1 MSTAAVRL
9 GATALPKLAPVTVSI
24 SEMVSPVSEQIRSS
38 KRPQKAFSLHIGA
51 DLRLPTPDVRRH
63 SRFEAA
69 ALSTSPQQAASD
81 PFEGLPFRALAE
93 RMGATMSPVVQAVR
107 ADARAKRLQ
116 EAGLLNNTV
125 PSVPEAPSVPHFL
138 PITRWISQS
147 PTMKSTFVVDKA
159 EQPKARLSWYHP
171 DDTMVPRGWWK
182 TGLLED
188 LKYYK
193 PFGWS
198 F

>member
-1 MSTAAVRL
+1 MPSEEQVTPSVR
-9 GATALPKLAPVTVSI
+9 P
-24 SEMVSPVSEQIRSS
+24 R
-38 KRPQKAFSLHIGA
+38 KAFSLHIGA
-51 DLRLPTPDVRRH
+51 DLKLPTPDVRRH
-63 SRFEAA
+63 SRFEPAP
-69 ALSTSPQQAASD
+69 LETSPAKAASD

-93 RMGATMSPVVQAVR
+93 RMGASMSPVVQAVR
-107 ADARAKRLQ
+107 EDARAKRLR
-116 EAGLLNNTV
+116 EAGILDGQL
-125 PSVPEAPSVPHFL
+125 PSVPEPPSVPHFL

-147 PTMKSTFVVDKA
+147 PTMKSTFVSEKS

-182 TGLLED
+182 TGLLDD